1 LAASSACTSID
12 FNYWR
17 ISCLVDNGST
27 NTRFNRDGKAYLC
40 LVPILM
46 TTLLLFGYFFY
57 RPWEDAAHLTEART
71 QLLTAMILI
80 ELANAI
86 FVRSLG
92 HHIWQVGVFKNK
104 IWCAVGASFL
114 LQLLML
120 NTTGLSAAFD
130 VSAPRPLDWAFAMF
144 FHSDGFHHSE
154 DCEVDYP
161 PQMEGSWKDLY
172 LRPGKNALKVTE
184 KRAED
189 LKHDVHE
196 S

>member
-1 LAASSACTSID
+1 
-12 FNYWR
+12 
-17 ISCLVDNGST
+17 
-27 NTRFNRDGKAYLC
+27 
-40 LVPILM
+40 
-46 TTLLLFGYFFY
+46 
-57 RPWEDAAHLTEART
+57 
-71 QLLTAMILI
+71 
-80 ELANAI
+80 
-86 FVRSLG
+86 
-92 HHIWQVGVFKNK
+92 VGVFKNK

-120 NTTGLSAAFD
+120 NTPGLNSAFD

-154 DCEVDYP
+154 DCKADYP
-161 PQMEGSWKDLY
+161 PQTEGSWKDLY